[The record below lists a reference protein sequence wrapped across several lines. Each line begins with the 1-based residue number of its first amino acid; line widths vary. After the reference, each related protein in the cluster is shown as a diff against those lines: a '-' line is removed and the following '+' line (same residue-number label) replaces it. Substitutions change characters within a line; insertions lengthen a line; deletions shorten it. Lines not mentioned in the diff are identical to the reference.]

1 MKKYSACALA
11 LLLLLSLCAPLAA
24 AEEAVIDVPR
34 CAAAPEIDGIIGPD
48 EYVCLRSYVSGGLT
62 LLSGNG
68 RQPDAAFYAGWDDEY
83 FYFAVRVSCQAPH
96 SSYQDDEAGHYI
108 FNGHSLMTALVPEDP
123 AADKYRPSNGEY
135 WLWQE
140 AYDAGVCFEWTTI
153 LDSRTDTVVTEN
165 HFLSLTEDEGFLAA
179 CTSADGFDVY
189 EMRIAF
195 SAFSTEYAGAAFEA
209 QSGAVFGLDF
219 NAGLSDVGVGY
230 DGENGEYRGDYV
242 SLGGFF
248 ADYRGTNASACA
260 RLRLAETAAEESVA
274 ETPDTGDE
282 GYVLYVVLAVVAV
295 GAAVAIWIARS
306 RKNNVIDDEDDDEDD
321 EAK

>member
-1 MKKYSACALA
+1 MKKIFPPARWRA

-48 EYVCLRSYVSGGLT
+48 EYVCLRSYASGGLT
-62 LLSGNG
+62 LLSGSG
-68 RQPDAAFYAGWDDEY
+68 RQPTPRFYAGWDDEY

-153 LDSRTDTVVTEN
+153 LDSRTRYGRDRKPFPVADRGRGLPRRLHERGRTAST
-165 HFLSLTEDEGFLAA
+165 
-179 CTSADGFDVY
+179 CT
-189 EMRIAF
+189 MRIAF

-230 DGENGEYRGDYV
+230 DGERRVPRRLCQPRRLLRRLPRNECV
-242 SLGGFF
+242 
-248 ADYRGTNASACA
+248 
-260 RLRLAETAAEESVA
+260 RLRAAA
-274 ETPDTGDE
+274 PGRDGGGGICCGDARTPATRAMSCTC
-282 GYVLYVVLAVVAV
+282 LRSSPS
-295 GAAVAIWIARS
+295 ARRWRS
-306 RKNNVIDDEDDDEDD
+306 GSPVPQEQRHRRRGR
-321 EAK
+321 

>member
-11 LLLLLSLCAPLAA
+11 FLLLLTLCAPLAA

-48 EYVCLRSYVSGGLT
+48 EYVCLRSYASGGLT
-62 LLSGNG
+62 LLSGSG

-195 SAFSTEYAGAAFEA
+195 SAFSTEYAGAVFEA
-209 QSGAVFGLDF
+209 QSGAAFGLDF

>member
-1 MKKYSACALA
+1 M
-11 LLLLLSLCAPLAA
+11 
-24 AEEAVIDVPR
+24 
-34 CAAAPEIDGIIGPD
+34 
-48 EYVCLRSYVSGGLT
+48 RS
-62 LLSGNG
+62 
-68 RQPDAAFYAGWDDEY
+68 
-83 FYFAVRVSCQAPH
+83 
-96 SSYQDDEAGHYI
+96 
-108 FNGHSLMTALVPEDP
+108 
-123 AADKYRPSNGEY
+123 
-135 WLWQE
+135 
-140 AYDAGVCFEWTTI
+140 
-153 LDSRTDTVVTEN
+153 
-165 HFLSLTEDEGFLAA
+165 
-179 CTSADGFDVY
+179 
-189 EMRIAF
+189 AF

>member
-48 EYVCLRSYVSGGLT
+48 EYVCLRSYASGGLT
-62 LLSGNG
+62 LLSGSG

-179 CTSADGFDVY
+179 CTSADGFALAHMPSNSPNWAKHLSPLALSVSFLVRKT
-189 EMRIAF
+189 M
-195 SAFSTEYAGAAFEA
+195 
-209 QSGAVFGLDF
+209 LD
-219 NAGLSDVGVGY
+219 AK
-230 DGENGEYRGDYV
+230 
-242 SLGGFF
+242 
-248 ADYRGTNASACA
+248 
-260 RLRLAETAAEESVA
+260 
-274 ETPDTGDE
+274 DE
-282 GYVLYVVLAVVAV
+282 P
-295 GAAVAIWIARS
+295 
-306 RKNNVIDDEDDDEDD
+306 
-321 EAK
+321 